1 MRTVKCKNTK
11 GYKLTEG
18 KDYEISARRSGYVY
32 LINDNGVN
40 AKYAEELFE
49 AVEGSNTRT
58 ARPVPTPVVPPR
70 RTERDVINSIVSTS
84 DAITFTD
91 IDNRLR
97 TINNGTG
104 GHGTNISCGI
114 AQISG
119 IDGIIEQINAL
130 FDGADEDYIPT
141 RKALMKAAI
150 QNFAINRYP
159 NAMVLVSTT
168 TDSDEDLLTV
178 LDEMAS
184 GNNGITTS
192 SRRNRNSRNM
202 IKLWVFYTNQDS

>member
-32 LINDNGVN
+32 LINDNGVS

-49 AVEGSNTRT
+49 AVEGSTTRRT
-58 ARPVPTPVVPPR
+58 ITQTPPPPPR
-70 RTERDVINSIVSTS
+70 RTERDVINSIIATPSRISFV
-84 DAITFTD
+84 D
-91 IDNRLR
+91 IENNSH
-97 TINNGTG
+97 TIENPMSGN
-104 GHGTNISCGI
+104 GTNISCGI
-114 AQISG
+114 AQVSG
-119 IDGIIEQINAL
+119 IDTLIGSINEE
-130 FDGADEDYIPT
+130 FDDSNEDYIPT
-141 RKALMKAAI
+141 RKALMKASI
-150 QNFAINRYP
+150 QNFVINPYP

-168 TDSDEDLLTV
+168 EDSDEDLLTV

-184 GNNGITTS
+184 GDNGVTTS